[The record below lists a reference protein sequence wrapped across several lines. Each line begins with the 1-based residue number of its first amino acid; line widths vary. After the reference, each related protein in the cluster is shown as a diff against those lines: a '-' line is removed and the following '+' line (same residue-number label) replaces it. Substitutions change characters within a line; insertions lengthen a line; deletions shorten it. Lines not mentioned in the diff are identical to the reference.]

1 MMPDL
6 TRLIRLSPG
15 GRPIVLLD
23 LERDDLT
30 FFKARDTFRPVP
42 PARQAVVSTS
52 SSRYEGSQTVG
63 ERVENGAVTA
73 RYAVKGATADES
85 FANVAALLAQ
95 ADAVGRDS
103 SIQWRAENATRS
115 TLFERRG
122 PGTWELVDYSANQFR
137 QTGRLL
143 FDVTFP
149 VAPLAR
155 GLPMEVADDFS
166 VDSISDYTFDAGA
179 GTLSVSGGQLVP
191 STTAE
196 KQLHHSARGYSYGD
210 VQASVKVTVGASV
223 GTGAPGVILKRLDS
237 TNYLLVEF
245 TGAALRILRSD
256 AGVLT
261 QLATVAFVPV
271 AGTSYWLR
279 GRIEGNV
286 VYAEVFTAAPTPTGA
301 PSASVSHTLAGADLT
316 KFGAAVVGGVG
327 MRLAGLPAT
336 DWSCD
341 DFSIEPYV
349 YRLRSLPAVLD
360 LAGPIPGDAPAP
372 TRVTV
377 APAAGTTPPWALL
390 AYGRKTGANPPFG
403 ILEGEAA
410 ANITGWTDD
419 VAEAGARG
427 GLLLSGTITTALAAT
442 KAYTASWVVN
452 PADLEAPD
460 PFAPGDLQVEVW
472 ARVRLASTL
481 VSPALVASV
490 RPDSALTLGSASY
503 TAEFGRLGRTL
514 VLPSSGTVYRFVRL
528 GSLTLSFDPQ
538 APAALLLWIA
548 GSLAVGSTGTF
559 GLDYLMLVPA
569 RARSLSP
576 TGKALGSSYPRFL
589 PVTASARQKQVREDL
604 SGVVSAPPAAGFR
617 DHGLGG
623 SAPALPP
630 GSSSM
635 LVKLSSLVPDDPTV
649 SADTETLVHSATVK
663 VSPAPR
669 YFLAR
674 S

>member
-1 MMPDL
+1 MPDL
-6 TRLIRLSPG
+6 TRLVRLSPG

-23 LERDDLT
+23 LERTDQT
-30 FFKARDTFRPVP
+30 YYKARDTFRVAA
-42 PARQAVVSTS
+42 PARQAIASTS
-52 SSRYEGSQTVG
+52 SSRYGGSQTVG
-63 ERVENGAVTA
+63 ERVDNGAVTA
-73 RYAVKGATADES
+73 RFVVKGATADES
-85 FANVAALLAQ
+85 FANVGALLAQ
-95 ADAVGRDS
+95 ADAVGRDAF
-103 SIQWRAENATRS
+103 IEWRAENATRS

-143 FDVTFP
+143 FDVTWP
-149 VAPLAR
+149 VAPLSR

-166 VDSISDYTFDAGA
+166 VDSIADYTFDAGA

-196 KQLHHSARGYSYGD
+196 KRLYHSARGYSYGD
-210 VQASVKVTVGASV
+210 VQASAKVTTGASI

-245 TGAALRILRSD
+245 TGSALRILRSD

-271 AGTSYWLR
+271 VGTSYWLR
-279 GRIEGNV
+279 GRIEGNA

-301 PSASVSHTLAGADLT
+301 PSASVSHTLVGADLT
-316 KFGAAVVGGVG
+316 QFGATIVGAVG

-336 DWSCD
+336 DWRYD
-341 DFSIEPYV
+341 DFTIEPYT
-349 YRLRSLPAVLD
+349 YRLRSLPALID
-360 LAGPIPGDAPAP
+360 LAGPIPGDAPALA
-372 TRVTV
+372 RVAV

-390 AYGRKTGANPPFG
+390 AYGRKTGVSPPFG

-410 ANITGWTDD
+410 ADITGWTDD
-419 VAEAGARG
+419 VAEGGARG
-427 GLLLSGTITTALAAT
+427 GVLLSDTIATALVAA
-442 KAYTASWVVN
+442 KAYTASWVIN

-460 PFAPGDLQVEVW
+460 PFAPGEPQIEVW

-481 VSPALVASV
+481 VSPGLVVSV
-490 RPDSALTLGSASY
+490 RPDSALTLGSESH

-528 GSLTLSFDPQ
+528 GTLTLSFDPQ

-559 GLDYLMLVPA
+559 GLDYLMLAPA
-569 RARSLSP
+569 RSRSLSP
-576 TGKALGSSYPRFL
+576 TGKVLGSSYPRFL

-623 SAPALPP
+623 SAPVLPP
-630 GSSSM
+630 GSSSV

-649 SADTETLVHSATVK
+649 SADTETLAHSATVK
-663 VSPAPR
+663 LSPAPR